1 MAVRRKSSTKK
12 KTRRFPKGVQVQSL
26 IFDSNQ
32 FSAREARSWAS
43 EHGFKAPATDRGP
56 TTLRLRQKSP
66 RSFDENTFR
75 TIALRGGVNAV
86 VASPKKKTKK

>member
-1 MAVRRKSSTKK
+1 MAARRKSSTKK
-12 KTRRFPKGVQVQSL
+12 TRRFPRGVEVQSL
-26 IFDSNQ
+26 IFDANE

-66 RSFDENTFR
+66 RSFVENTFR